1 MSDDYQNESEDDYKY
16 DYDNYSFPPDT
27 SQLPYESDGLNLVL
41 KAFFQVLCF
50 FGILANLLVI
60 LICGQERLRRRPSHM
75 FLLALSIVD
84 IVFLIDA
91 VIQRIYELKD
101 FPTGPFGKAFC
112 KFLYGS
118 DAFAQSAS
126 SLLLAAIAWDR
137 TLLLFFPQKRT
148 TLSAGVLIAFSCL
161 FALCAA
167 LPRISHYK
175 LASLR
180 ERVFDGYVNRTGC
193 FPLIIHPETG
203 EVVNDTVAAARFT
216 FWSAI
221 IGFTCSYLITA
232 VHLIVLGT
240 AIVARVTLVTREAI
254 TTHGNPQAI
263 AYQRIVTY
271 RILVLFSAFI
281 VCHTPFWVMQILE
294 ENPSYMN
301 AVDTTSPSYLAI
313 MNGSAYLMTANSVV
327 NPLLY
332 AAVNDDF
339 KLAFRSSINRL
350 RRWFYSP
357 KLFFRNVFQ
366 SSSMHDDV
374 RLTQS
379 MLLTTPQPPPQS
391 LVED

>member
-1 MSDDYQNESEDDYKY
+1 
-16 DYDNYSFPPDT
+16 
-27 SQLPYESDGLNLVL
+27 
-41 KAFFQVLCF
+41 
-50 FGILANLLVI
+50 
-60 LICGQERLRRRPSHM
+60 M

-101 FPTGPFGKAFC
+101 FPGKQFGKVFC

-148 TLSAGVLIAFSCL
+148 TLSSAVLIAFSCL
-161 FALCAA
+161 LAICAA
-167 LPRISHYK
+167 YPRISHYK
-175 LASLR
+175 LAGVDQ
-180 ERVFDGYVNRTGC
+180 RVFNGSHVVNVTRTRC
-193 FPLIIHPETG
+193 FPLIVHPETG
-203 EVVNDTVAAARFT
+203 EVVNDSVEAARFT

-221 IGFTCSYLITA
+221 IGFICSYLITA

-281 VCHTPFWVMQILE
+281 VCHTPFWVMQILL

-301 AVDTTSPSYLAI
+301 AVDTTSRSYLAI

-350 RRWFYSP
+350 RRWFYNP

>member
-1 MSDDYQNESEDDYKY
+1 MSYDYQNESEDDYKY
-16 DYDNYSFPPDT
+16 DYGNSSFFPP
-27 SQLPYESDGLNLVL
+27 SLQLPNESDGLNLVL

-60 LICGQERLRRRPSHM
+60 LICGQQRLRRRPSHM

-101 FPTGPFGKAFC
+101 FPGKQFGKVFC

-148 TLSAGVLIAFSCL
+148 TLSSAVLIAFSCL
-161 FALCAA
+161 LAICAA
-167 LPRISHYK
+167 YPRISHYK
-175 LASLR
+175 LAGVDQ
-180 ERVFDGYVNRTGC
+180 RVFNGSHVVNVTRTRC
-193 FPLIIHPETG
+193 FPLIVHPETG
-203 EVVNDTVAAARFT
+203 EVVNDSVEAARFT

-221 IGFTCSYLITA
+221 IGFICSYLITA

-281 VCHTPFWVMQILE
+281 VCHTPFWVMQILL

-301 AVDTTSPSYLAI
+301 AVDTTS
-313 MNGSAYLMTANSVV
+313 
-327 NPLLY
+327 
-332 AAVNDDF
+332 
-339 KLAFRSSINRL
+339 
-350 RRWFYSP
+350 RR
-357 KLFFRNVFQ
+357 
-366 SSSMHDDV
+366 
-374 RLTQS
+374 
-379 MLLTTPQPPPQS
+379 
-391 LVED
+391 